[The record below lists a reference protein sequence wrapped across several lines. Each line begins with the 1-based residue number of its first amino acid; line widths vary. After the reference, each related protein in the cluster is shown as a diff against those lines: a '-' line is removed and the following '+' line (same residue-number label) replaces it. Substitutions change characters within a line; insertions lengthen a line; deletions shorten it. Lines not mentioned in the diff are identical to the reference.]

1 MATKVGKL
9 HRNKIVKDFGGNII
23 DWYDEARG
31 GWIVQK
37 RQVVNKELW
46 NEFLKKEADKKEAA
60 KAVSLQRTD
69 NENPER
75 NTVPTLD
82 KKMEEFEKKI
92 NEQLDAKLDTLAEKL
107 LKAIQK

>member
-1 MATKVGKL
+1 MGTKVGRL
-9 HRNKIVKDFGGNII
+9 HKNKIVRDFGGNII

-37 RQVVNKELW
+37 RQVINKELW
-46 NEFLKKEADKKEAA
+46 NEHLKKEEDKKEAA

-69 NENPER
+69 NDNPER

-92 NEQLDAKLDTLAEKL
+92 DEKLDKKL
-107 LKAIQK
+107 DEFAAKILKAIQK